1 MIEYVIAGAVLILG
15 GVAQI
20 GLRRSS
26 GEPQGGRW
34 AGAVGY
40 VAVGFGLVML
50 AAGVAG
56 VGRG

>member
-1 MIEYVIAGAVLILG
+1 MIEYVIAGGLLVLG

-20 GLRRSS
+20 WLRRSS
-26 GEPQGGRW
+26 VEPQGGRW

-56 VGRG
+56 VGGG